1 MKLKF
6 HLKQF
11 TTLNLNIN
19 KASFNLKVIYESR
32 QKSPKRITRIF
43 RAIDVNQ
50 PEVKV
55 KTMVEV
61 FSEKYIL

>member
-19 KASFNLKVIYESR
+19 KASFNLKVIYKSR

-43 RAIDVNQ
+43 RTIDVNQ